1 MSVDES
7 GIGGLSKPAEAMRTR
22 TPTLWTFLLRFRA
35 FIALVAIMVLFSL
48 LSPAFLT
55 WSNLITVLVQSSING
70 LLAIGSTLVIVSGGI
85 DLSVGSIAGLSGM
98 VVGALID
105 VGIPLS
111 WFGVV
116 VYPHAWVAVA
126 AGLGAGALIGAV
138 NGFVITRLMVAP
150 FIATLG
156 MLYVARGIALLS
168 NNGSTFP
175 FLDGTAALHNQGL
188 PWLGS
193 GLLLGIPVPIWLL
206 GLASLIVTGLAER
219 TRFGR
224 HVYAV
229 GGNERAAALSGVRVL
244 AVRARVYVI
253 SGVLAALA
261 GIVIAAQLDSADAA
275 AGTGYEL
282 NAIAAAVLGGTSLM
296 GGKGTIGGSV
306 IGALV
311 IAVLVDGLILRGV
324 SAFWQMIITG
334 IVIILA
340 VAIDQMQFGA
350 VQIPPWMKR
359 RGESAKA

>member
-1 MSVDES
+1 MSANPA
-7 GIGGLSKPAEAMRTR
+7 GIGGADEGAEGLRRR
-22 TPTLWTFLLRFRA
+22 TPTLWSFLLRFRA
-35 FIALVAIMVLFSL
+35 FIALVAIMILFSL

-85 DLSVGSIAGLSGM
+85 DLSVGSIAGLCGM
-98 VVGALID
+98 IVGALID
-105 VGIPLS
+105 VGVPLP
-111 WFGVV
+111 WFGIVI
-116 VYPHAWVAVA
+116 YPHAWVAVLL
-126 AGLGAGALIGAV
+126 GLAAGALIGAV
-138 NGFVITRLMVAP
+138 NGFVITRFMVAP

-156 MLYVARGIALLS
+156 MLYIARGIALLS

-175 FLDGTAALHNQGL
+175 FLDGTQALHNQGL

-193 GLLLGIPVPIWLL
+193 ALLLGIPVPIWLL
-206 GLASLIVTGLAER
+206 AAAGLIVTALAER

-229 GGNERAAALSGVRVL
+229 GGNERAAALSGVRVQ
-244 AVRARVYVI
+244 AVRSRVYVI

-334 IVIILA
+334 VVIVIA
-340 VAIDQMQFGA
+340 VAVDQLQFGA
-350 VQIPPWMKR
+350 VQIPPWLKR
-359 RGESAKA
+359 RGENANA